1 MRNVHIHIAAV
12 ALFATVA
19 GSAIGYGQ
27 GAGKTVNDGVYSA
40 AQAER
45 GAKLYGDLCS
55 SCHGAE
61 MKAGPGAPSLAGPDF
76 QFSWDKKKVG
86 DLFDY
91 VKANMPPGGA
101 SVKDTEYADIIAD
114 ILKVNG
120 YPAGTA
126 ELPAV
131 KADLDAFTIVSK

>member
-1 MRNVHIHIAAV
+1 MRKVLIHVAAV

-19 GSAIGYGQ
+19 GSAIGHGQ
-27 GAGKTVNDGVYSA
+27 GAAKTVNDGVYSA

-76 QFSWDKKKVG
+76 QFSWDKKTVG
-86 DLFDY
+86 ELFDY
-91 VKANMPPGGA
+91 VKTNMPPGGA
-101 SVKDTEYADIIAD
+101 TVKDTEYADIVAD

-120 YPAGTA
+120 YPAGAA

-131 KADLDAFTIVSK
+131 KAELDPITIVSK